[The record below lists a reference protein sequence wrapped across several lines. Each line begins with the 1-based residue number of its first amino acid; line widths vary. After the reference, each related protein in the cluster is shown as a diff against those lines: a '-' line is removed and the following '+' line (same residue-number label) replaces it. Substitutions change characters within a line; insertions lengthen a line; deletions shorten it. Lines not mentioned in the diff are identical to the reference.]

1 MIVINSGR
9 VITSRKPVCWIV
21 KRESDSA
28 MLGTN
33 GKWYLAV
40 SGIEHIKT
48 YRTDTNAIK
57 YGLKYQPGTA
67 FALYEGD
74 TIERNGLI
82 ERNPNQ

>member
-1 MIVINSGR
+1 MLVMNSGR
-9 VITSRKPVCWIV
+9 VIKSRRPVCWIV

-40 SGIEHIKT
+40 AGIEHIKT
-48 YRTDTNAIK
+48 YRTSTNAIK
-57 YGLKYQPGTA
+57 HGLKGQQGTA

-74 TIERNGLI
+74 TIDRNGII
-82 ERNPNQ
+82 ERNTNQ